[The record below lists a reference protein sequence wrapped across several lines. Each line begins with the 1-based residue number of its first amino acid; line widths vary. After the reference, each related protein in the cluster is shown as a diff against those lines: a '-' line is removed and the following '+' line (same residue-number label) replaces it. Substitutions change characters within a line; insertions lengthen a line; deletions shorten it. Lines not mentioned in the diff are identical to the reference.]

1 MEQGM
6 LNNRQQEQLQGIAA
20 LGRNED
26 TYLAH
31 VAPDEMIVP
40 AQALRDNPLL
50 KVAIEKSISNYG
62 IDPNQFLVG
71 NGSMDLNPLT
81 GLPEFG
87 FLSKVW
93 KKAKK
98 ALKVIAPI
106 AAVVPGPWQPFAAV
120 YQKGNALNNIAKG
133 DGGIGDL
140 LTLGAGGSQKIF
152 GDKGALKNISSGS
165 FKTMGGGFGNAL
177 KNIGQVD
184 KLDKLGN
191 VVQGETVFNP
201 FRYGAGLGKTYLEN
215 QKQGYGGIFSNVG
228 GSDTFGGQ
236 AFNAVTSSGNPVG
249 GMMTAVGGPQGQM
262 MPTSNQSAGGD
273 ITSWL
278 NNNFNTSDRTMING
292 QVAIRSNDGNYYTE
306 EQAKQMYNQQSQP
319 QSSGMFGGKKSGQ
332 SYLGTI
338 EDFLKGK
345 KSDFSTSGSGR
356 IGIDRTGVG
365 SIFGGNPGQ
374 SGIGR
379 IEDFIKG
386 NPSDPVRDSSGSMF
400 GGNLG
405 LMGLSAL
412 AGKIAYDSAKD
423 RMGGLAETPKVTM
436 DQLGRY
442 QMAQNLGTGGSRA
455 DFGLAPAPVALNFAK
470 GDAVEMEDYINK
482 MTNELIE
489 SYKKD
494 KKYRESSLLPASY
507 IMNEEE
513 EASSEAAKRN
523 DPMIGLK
530 PSYHLVKGV
539 IRILT
544 GESGNRIPQRK
555 IDEIK
560 NMVRS
565 SVKEKQ
571 MTQMGFNMGGMAELD
586 MREGG
591 ESEGPGTG
599 TSDDIPAMLSDGEF
613 VMTAKATKGA
623 GAFGVNKTKS
633 GIELIKGGSPS
644 RKKGVENM
652 RELMN
657 IFEAI

>member
-71 NGSMDLNPLT
+71 NGGMDLNPLT

-140 LTLGAGGSQKIF
+140 LTLGAGGSQKLF
-152 GDKGALKNISSGS
+152 GDKGALANIKAGTGITDLGFVGKNLAFQAKDLASSPL
-165 FKTMGGGFGNAL
+165 NY
-177 KNIGQVD
+177 
-184 KLDKLGN
+184 LGN
-191 VVQGETVFNP
+191 I
-201 FRYGAGLGKTYLEN
+201 GKTYLEN

-228 GSDTFGGQ
+228 GSETLGGQ
-236 AFNAVTSSGNPVG
+236 AFNTFTSTGSPIG
-249 GMMTAVGGPQGQM
+249 GMMTQQQMPGGYMPQQQQYYGGGF
-262 MPTSNQSAGGD
+262 MPTMGGYQ
-273 ITSWL
+273 
-278 NNNFNTSDRTMING
+278 F
-292 QVAIRSNDGNYYTE
+292 
-306 EQAKQMYNQQSQP
+306 P
-319 QSSGMFGGKKSGQ
+319 SSPSGYDPATGSGQ
-332 SYLGTI
+332 SKLG
-338 EDFLKGK
+338 L
-345 KSDFSTSGSGR
+345 
-356 IGIDRTGVG
+356 
-365 SIFGGNPGQ
+365 
-374 SGIGR
+374 

-386 NPSDPVRDSSGSMF
+386 NKAGYDPKTGSGQSRLGMIEDF
-400 GGNLG
+400 IKGGASGVKNLFVDDGKLNTLGAGG
-405 LMGLSAL
+405 LAAL
-412 AGKIAYDSAKD
+412 MGKIAYDQAKSRSA
-423 RMGGLAETPKVTM
+423 GLAETPKVTM

-442 QMAQNLGTGGSRA
+442 EMSKNLGMGGSRE
-455 DFGLAPAPVALNFAK
+455 DFGLAPAPVAL
-470 GDAVEMEDYINK
+470 D
-482 MTNELIE
+482 
-489 SYKKD
+489 
-494 KKYRESSLLPASY
+494 
-507 IMNEEE
+507 
-513 EASSEAAKRN
+513 
-523 DPMIGLK
+523 
-530 PSYHLVKGV
+530 
-539 IRILT
+539 
-544 GESGNRIPQRK
+544 
-555 IDEIK
+555 
-560 NMVRS
+560 
-565 SVKEKQ
+565 
-571 MTQMGFNMGGMAELD
+571 FNMGGPVYGYNYGGPVRQYFNQGGLAMVEELD
-586 MREGG
+586 MRDGG

-613 VMTAKATKGA
+613 VMTAAATRGA
-623 GAFGVNKTKS
+623 GSFNVNKPKS
-633 GIELIKGGSPS
+633 GIELIKGGSAS

-657 IFEAI
+657 IFEAV